1 MAKGYIGNAGSKAY
15 PLGKGWV
22 GIMPPQAGTV
32 EEVELPSGYRQLNY
46 IESSGTQYIDTGFKH
61 NQDSRIVAQ
70 LQQPIAPGT
79 QSWLIS
85 ARNSSSSASRAL
97 VYDPSRKWRVDYN
110 ASSTTGTKYPEA
122 EATDM
127 IYFDFN
133 KNVLTFNG
141 ESYQWDALTFQCN
154 YNLVLFA
161 RNTAG
166 TIDAFA
172 SYRLYACKIYD
183 NAVLVRDFIP
193 CKNASNV
200 AGLYDLINGQFYG
213 SAGAEEFIAGDIVS
227 SIPVAYPLK
236 AGWMGDANGKARKV
250 FGAAGYIWQKYAVTT
265 TGQIYQEVAGESTTA
280 DVIYPF
286 NELYV
291 GSTYTLDSNTGQFT
305 VNQSTEIAFSSSGAN
320 NAVGKYYIETN
331 TSGTVSGST
340 VNLITAAT
348 YSRYNLKLTITPYT
362 AELTTIQA
370 KGDLLGTVTAED
382 ITTYPLN
389 GIADDG
395 YWYVLQGIPE
405 LTYSGSYSYSVAVM
419 GGQNYLLL
427 EITGSGTY
435 SSTQATTADIWICGG
450 GGGGKDGSNRSGGG
464 GGYTAQADNQSFT
477 SLSVSIGS
485 GGLDASGGETSVSGG
500 VSLSVNGGE
509 SNTSSSSNAGGS
521 GGGGASVSGG
531 KGQGTTTYLFADST
545 LNLYCG
551 GGGAGGLNDYE
562 AYNFLI
568 GGDGGS
574 NGGDGTGRQYTSGS
588 STSHVAGGDGGDG
601 GGGDGGSSFNNG
613 AAATAYG
620 SGGGGGG
627 KTVYDTGSTYSQDGG
642 AGYQG
647 VCFIRIPLN

>member
-1 MAKGYIGNAGSKAY
+1 MAKGYMGNANSKAY
-15 PLGKGWV
+15 PLSKGWV

-70 LQQPIAPGT
+70 LQQPVAPSS

-122 EATDM
+122 ESTDM

-265 TGQIYQEVAGESTTA
+265 TQAYREVAGESMYISLTYRSDT
-280 DVIYPF
+280 
-286 NELYV
+286 LYV
-291 GSTYTLDSNTGQFT
+291 DSAYTLDSNTGQFT
-305 VNQSTEIAFSSSGAN
+305 VNQSTEILFSTSVSTD
-320 NAVGKYYIETN
+320 AVGRYYIEID
-331 TSGTVSGST
+331 TSGIVSGST
-340 VNLITAAT
+340 VYLITAAS
-348 YSRYNLKLTITPYT
+348 YRYPRMNLTVTPYT
-362 AELTTIQA
+362 AEFTTIQA
-370 KGDLLGTVTAED
+370 KGDLLGTVTSED
-382 ITTYPLN
+382 ISAYPIN
-389 GIADDG
+389 GVADDG
-395 YWYVLQGIPE
+395 YWYVLQGVPE
-405 LTYSGSYSYSVAVM
+405 FTYSGSYSCSAAVM

-435 SSTQATTADIWICGG
+435 SSTQATTADVWICGG
-450 GGGGKDGSNRSGGG
+450 GGGGGNGTNRSGGG

-485 GGLDASGGETSVSGG
+485 GGLDESGGETSVSGG
-500 VSLSVNGGE
+500 VSLSANGGE
-509 SNTSSSSNAGGS
+509 SNTSTNDGGS
-521 GGGGASVSGG
+521 GGGGTSSYGG

-551 GGGAGGLNDYE
+551 GGGAGGLNDHE

-574 NGGDGTGRQYTSGS
+574 NGGDGTGRQYNSGS

-620 SGGGGGG
+620 GGGGGG
-627 KTVYDTGSTYSQDGG
+627 GQTTYDTGSTYSQDGG

>member
-1 MAKGYIGNAGSKAY
+1 MAKGYMGNANSKAY
-15 PLGKGWV
+15 PLSKGWV

-70 LQQPIAPGT
+70 LQQPVAPSS

-97 VYDPSRKWRVDYN
+97 VYDPSKKWRVDYN

-122 EATDM
+122 ESTDM

-265 TGQIYQEVAGESTTA
+265 T
-280 DVIYPF
+280 
-286 NELYV
+286 
-291 GSTYTLDSNTGQFT
+291 
-305 VNQSTEIAFSSSGAN
+305 
-320 NAVGKYYIETN
+320 
-331 TSGTVSGST
+331 
-340 VNLITAAT
+340 
-348 YSRYNLKLTITPYT
+348 
-362 AELTTIQA
+362 IQA
-370 KGDLLGTVTAED
+370 KGDLLGTVTSED
-382 ITTYPLN
+382 ISAYPIN
-389 GIADDG
+389 GVADDG
-395 YWYVLQGIPE
+395 YWYVLQGVPE
-405 LTYSGSYSYSVAVM
+405 FTYSGSYSYSAAVM

-435 SSTQATTADIWICGG
+435 SSTQATTADVWICGG
-450 GGGGKDGSNRSGGG
+450 GGGGGNGTNRSGGG

-485 GGLDASGGETSVSGG
+485 GGLDESGGETSVSGG
-500 VSLSVNGGE
+500 VSLSANGGE
-509 SNTSSSSNAGGS
+509 SNTSTNDGGS
-521 GGGGASVSGG
+521 GGGGTSSYGG

-601 GGGDGGSSFNNG
+601 GGGNGGSSFNNG

-620 SGGGGGG
+620 GGGGGG
-627 KTVYDTGSTYSQDGG
+627 GQTTYDTGSTYSQDGG